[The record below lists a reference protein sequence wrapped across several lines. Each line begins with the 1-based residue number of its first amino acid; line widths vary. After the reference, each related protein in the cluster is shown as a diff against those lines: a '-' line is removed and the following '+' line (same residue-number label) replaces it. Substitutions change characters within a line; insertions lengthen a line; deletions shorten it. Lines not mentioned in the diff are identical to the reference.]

1 MREYKATVTLA
12 NLLLEYWP
20 EAIHK
25 KDSLGHN
32 PLHILSLN
40 KQLDEVASEELF
52 HFLLEKKF
60 ELLRE
65 RDLDDY
71 LPIHCAAWNKA
82 PEFCQLLLNAYPE
95 SIMIRGHGSLP
106 IHEACAEGERVDTVR
121 FLFEQYPA
129 CMSMRDEYECLPI
142 HRAAENQ
149 DEQAAEIIKYL
160 LLQDPDASSKF
171 GDGRFLP
178 LHKAC
183 DGYRVNLGSVRVLFD
198 DYPEAIYKVD
208 NDGRLPIDM
217 AERRRDIETRD
228 IEAVGIVAFLTEQL
242 ALVNKAKMETSNQ
255 LPLHSALCDRN
266 ISLGSIKLIVKD
278 FPASIHTSNHEG
290 LLPLHIAC
298 ARASVDIV
306 KYLVEL
312 DASHLSVCDIEGKFP
327 LHLSCDTSNHD
338 VIKYLLEKNVSSIS
352 ERTTTG
358 MLPFHLLCLSAE
370 IKEDVTNESLECT
383 ESLWRVL
390 AAYPDAILSA

>member
-1 MREYKATVTLA
+1 M
-12 NLLLEYWP
+12 
-20 EAIHK
+20 
-25 KDSLGHN
+25 
-32 PLHILSLN
+32 
-40 KQLDEVASEELF
+40 
-52 HFLLEKKF
+52 
-60 ELLRE
+60 
-65 RDLDDY
+65 
-71 LPIHCAAWNKA
+71 
-82 PEFCQLLLNAYPE
+82 
-95 SIMIRGHGSLP
+95 
-106 IHEACAEGERVDTVR
+106 
-121 FLFEQYPA
+121 
-129 CMSMRDEYECLPI
+129 
-142 HRAAENQ
+142 
-149 DEQAAEIIKYL
+149 
-160 LLQDPDASSKF
+160 
-171 GDGRFLP
+171 
-178 LHKAC
+178 HKAC
-183 DGYRVNLGSVRVLFD
+183 VEYGVNLGTVRVLFD
-198 DYPEAIYKVD
+198 DYPDAIYKVG
-208 NDGRLPIDM
+208 NDGRLPIDL
-217 AERRRDIETRD
+217 AEIRRDIAAEET
-228 IEAVGIVAFLTEQL
+228 EAVGIVAFLTEQL